1 MKNKNNVNN
10 KSVTEL
16 VNKIVELQEKK
27 GNRQYA
33 HSYALGTLQSII
45 NGQLN
50 GWTGWSPDSLQEA
63 VKDAYSSVQSELKAL
78 DQGVHALQTA

>member
-1 MKNKNNVNN
+1 MKNKNKENN

-45 NGQLN
+45 NGELN
-50 GWTGWSPDSLQEA
+50 GWNSDGLQEA
-63 VKDAYSSVQSELKAL
+63 VNDSFNSVQNEINAL
-78 DQGVHALQTA
+78 DKGVHALQTA

>member
-50 GWTGWSPDSLQEA
+50 GWPGWNPDSLQEA
-63 VKDAYSSVQSELKAL
+63 VNDAYSSVQSELKAL

>member
-1 MKNKNNVNN
+1 MKNKNKENN
-10 KSVTEL
+10 KNVTEL

-45 NGQLN
+45 NGELN
-50 GWTGWSPDSLQEA
+50 GWNSDGLQEA
-63 VKDAYSSVQSELKAL
+63 VNDSFNSVQNEINAL
-78 DQGVHALQTA
+78 DKGVHALQTA